1 MAQHRGV
8 MHSRLLP
15 REKLE
20 QRGVSALSD
29 TDLVSIILSSG
40 VEGRGVFEVSKSVA
54 RLISK
59 KTASDSDVSDGSSF
73 HALTWKD
80 FISLRG
86 VGKVKAMQLECALE
100 LGRRR
105 LGGRCESKT
114 IVRGRSDVVRLC
126 SYLKKR
132 KQEHVIVLGLN
143 ARSEV
148 VGRRTVAIGSVNKAI
163 VEPRDILGWAVAA
176 GVAGVILVHNHP
188 SGATDPS
195 SADTI
200 FTEKVKRA
208 AELLG
213 IDFIDH
219 VIV

>member
-1 MAQHRGV
+1 MVRNQNV
-8 MHSRLLP
+8 MRSRWLP

-29 TDLVSIILSSG
+29 TDLVSVVLGSG
-40 VEGRGVFEVSKSVA
+40 VEGRGVLEVSKSVA
-54 RLISK
+54 RLISNK
-59 KTASDSDVSDGSSF
+59 MGSEGDVSDGNSF
-73 HALTWKD
+73 QTLTWKD

-105 LGGRCESKT
+105 LGGRGEPRT
-114 IVRGRSDVVRLC
+114 TVRGRSDVVRLC

-148 VGRRTVAIGSVNKAI
+148 VGKRTVAIGSVNKAI

-200 FTEKVKRA
+200 FTEKVKKA